1 MEQKKITLSN
11 ILFTKKFKSCPFSS
25 KNAPSIDYKNVKLLE
40 KYISEKG
47 KIMPSRIS
55 FVSTSK
61 QRLLSKAIKKA
72 RTDTIHT
79 AGEGVR
85 TKHQDLPDVK
95 RELQIEANK
104 LAMERMKNG

>member
-1 MEQKKITLSN
+1 MRVSMRNNRENNRKKNNTKN
-11 ILFTKKFKSCPFSS
+11 QLFTKKYKTCPFSNKS
-25 KNAPSIDYKNVKLLE
+25 SPKIDYKNVKLLE

-72 RTDTIHT
+72 RT
-79 AGEGVR
+79 
-85 TKHQDLPDVK
+85 
-95 RELQIEANK
+95 
-104 LAMERMKNG
+104 LALISHVGRMR

>member
-1 MEQKKITLSN
+1 MRVKMRNTRNSRDNNSRKSN
-11 ILFTKKFKSCPFSS
+11 NTKNQLFTKKYKSCPFSN
-25 KNAPSIDYKNVKLLE
+25 KNSPVIDYKNVKLLE

-72 RTDTIHT
+72 RT
-79 AGEGVR
+79 
-85 TKHQDLPDVK
+85 
-95 RELQIEANK
+95 
-104 LAMERMKNG
+104 LALISHVGKSR

>member
-1 MEQKKITLSN
+1 MKKTKYNKSRN
-11 ILFTKKFKSCPFSS
+11 RDDSKNSPFEDRKKFCPFSN
-25 KNAPSIDYKNVKLLE
+25 KNSPKIDYKNVKLLE

-72 RTDTIHT
+72 RT
-79 AGEGVR
+79 
-85 TKHQDLPDVK
+85 
-95 RELQIEANK
+95 
-104 LAMERMKNG
+104 LALISHVGKSR